1 MRGIYIAERTK
12 GRGGVFILQDG
23 QRGEGVIYIVG
34 RTKGRGG
41 YLYCRTDKGES
52 GYFRV
57 EELGGGLSSTLKEGD
72 RVVFTNLSIC
82 TCFKQHIMMV
92 AKCWRPPPSF
102 LLFILCKVFH
112 FPTSLP
118 LVFDKFSKL
127 P

>member
-1 MRGIYIAERTK
+1 M
-12 GRGGVFILQDG
+12 
-23 QRGEGVIYIVG
+23 
-34 RTKGRGG
+34 
-41 YLYCRTDKGES
+41 

-92 AKCWRPPPSF
+92 AKCWRPPPSL

-112 FPTSLP
+112 FPTSLFLTNSQNYP
-118 LVFDKFSKL
+118 KPTNFSDIQ
-127 P
+127 